1 MPLRKTAL
9 QGCLRYNK
17 EAAAA
22 GLDKKIKIGS
32 AGTFPAAAGEACGS
46 CFSVFFG
53 ERNTHNHHI
62 CALTGTCA
70 RAMIISR

>member
-1 MPLRKTAL
+1 MPLRKTTL

-32 AGTFPAAAGEACGS
+32 AGTFPAAAGEACGA
-46 CFSVFFG
+46 CFSVFLEKG
-53 ERNTHNHHI
+53 THI
-62 CALTGTCA
+62 IITSA
-70 RAMIISR
+70 R

>member
-22 GLDKKIKIGS
+22 GPDKKIKDWFRGD
-32 AGTFPAAAGEACGS
+32 FPCGGRR
-46 CFSVFFG
+46 SVRGMLLLFFG